1 MNRRS
6 SADMTETSFGSHA
19 KETKNFRL
27 RNGRNQGTFG
37 RRSQTLPGVSKA
49 AQIKLAIPAECKVL
63 CFCQQKHMQMPP
75 VQNPQKSDMT
85 MQGGETHKS
94 PFNISGF
101 APSATNMS
109 KLSDGQMPGNHLS
122 DTLITMCEHAATG
135 NVKVISDIL
144 LQQVENLSKTDKNY
158 QQNLEIAGGSLEKI
172 RFVRGAN
179 YLHQMSDIVMKQEKE
194 ISG

>member
-1 MNRRS
+1 
-6 SADMTETSFGSHA
+6 
-19 KETKNFRL
+19 
-27 RNGRNQGTFG
+27 
-37 RRSQTLPGVSKA
+37 
-49 AQIKLAIPAECKVL
+49 
-63 CFCQQKHMQMPP
+63 MPP

-85 MQGGETHKS
+85 MQGGETHKN

-109 KLSDGQMPGNHLS
+109 KLSDGQMMPGANNNLS
-122 DTLITMCEHAATG
+122 ETLINMCEHAATG

-179 YLHQMSDIVMKQEKE
+179 YLHQMSDIVMK
-194 ISG
+194 